1 MSAAAMR
8 TGSPLSRAAFV
19 LFNALA
25 LAIVYL
31 AAIEPALEWF
41 AAQRVAIEDKRDV
54 LDRYTRALERTA
66 EAPPASAAELFL
78 PGASDPRRSAA
89 LQDIIKRVAERT
101 GVRIQS
107 VSGLSPNR
115 EKSGVVGVRV
125 DMVGPL
131 RSLAM
136 AVAGLESATP
146 ALVVGRAAIRA
157 SAVRDET
164 PGLLTPLDAQL
175 DIYGFAAP

>member
-1 MSAAAMR
+1 MSAAGTR
-8 TGSPLSRAAFV
+8 TGSVLSRAAFV
-19 LFNALA
+19 LFNGLA
-25 LAIVYL
+25 LGSVYI
-31 AAIEPALEWF
+31 AAVEPALAWF
-41 AAQRVAIEDKRDV
+41 AEQRVAIEDKRDV
-54 LDRYTRALERTA
+54 LARYTRALQRTA
-66 EAPPASAAELFL
+66 AEPPVSAAELFL
-78 PGASDPRRSAA
+78 PGASDARRSAA
-89 LQDIIKRVAERT
+89 LQDIIKRVAERS

-131 RSLAM
+131 RALAT
-136 AVAGLESATP
+136 AVAGLESASP

-157 SAVRDET
+157 SSVRDEA